1 MEKRDRKLRE
11 ALVAPLEAARFGY
24 TPDVVARLEQQTRR
38 NADREPRARRESSK
52 VRGVYERKPG
62 EWWIRYTDSQGRLRR
77 EKAGTKGIAI
87 KLVEKRRTEALA
99 GKKLPENLRQV
110 NMPTLRG
117 FAQRFIDAIGIE
129 RASKPQTV
137 RFYAQQMT
145 ALLQFSPLSD
155 ARLCDIDE
163 ALIQAFVQHRASA
176 TSTATVNR
184 GLATLRRA
192 LRLAQRW
199 KVIDRVPQ
207 IRLLAG
213 EHQREFVLS
222 REQEAKYV
230 AVCPQPLRDC
240 ALLMLDTG
248 LRVGEALALEWRDVR
263 LSPEPG
269 FVQVREGKSRYARRA
284 VPLTSRSRG
293 MLDARR
299 KLAQSL
305 SVFAEGDGCAMLNTS
320 LAHLHAKVRRAL
332 GLPAEFVLH
341 SLRHTFCTRLGEAGT
356 EAFLIQRLA
365 GHHSV
370 TVSER
375 YVHPTPESAVLA
387 IRRLDAANGSLC
399 GERTG
404 TITSTG
410 TLALPVSH

>member
-1 MEKRDRKLRE
+1 MNTESMLPEIQSK
-11 ALVAPLEAARFGY
+11 P
-24 TPDVVARLEQQTRR
+24 PRR
-38 NADREPRARRESSK
+38 GVK
-52 VRGVYERKPG
+52 VRGVFERKPG
-62 EWWIRYTDSQGRLRR
+62 QWWIRYSDSQGRFRR
-77 EKAGTKGIAI
+77 EKAGTKSMAI
-87 KLVEKRRTEALA
+87 DLYRKRKTEALA

-110 NMPTLRG
+110 NMPTMRG
-117 FAQRFIDAIGIE
+117 FSQRFIDAIKIE
-129 RASKPQTV
+129 RASKPQTI

-145 ALLQFSPLSD
+145 ALLQFSQLGD

-163 ALIQAFVQHRASA
+163 ALIQAFVEHRAA
-176 TSTATVNR
+176 TTSTATVNR

-207 IRLLAG
+207 VRLLSG
-213 EHQREFVLS
+213 ERQREFVLS
-222 REQEAKYV
+222 REREGEYL

-248 LRVGEALALEWRDVR
+248 MRVGEALALEWRDVR

-284 VPLTSRSRG
+284 VPLTSRSNA
-293 MLDARR
+293 MLEARR
-299 KLAQSL
+299 KAAQSL
-305 SVFAEGDGCAMLNTS
+305 SVFAEGDGRPMLNTS
-320 LAHLHAKVRRAL
+320 LAHQHAKVRRAL
-332 GLPAEFVLH
+332 GFQVEFVLH
-341 SLRHTFCTRLGEAGT
+341 SLRHTFCTRLGGAGT

-387 IRRLDAANGSLC
+387 IRRLDAANGNFS

-404 TITSTG
+404 TITSTD
-410 TLALPVSH
+410 TLALPVSY